1 MTAPIYGLTPA
12 QADCARVIGALTD
25 FDGRS
30 PSYKEL
36 RDELCLASTGR
47 VYVIVQ
53 ALVERG
59 WVKLPPYSLAPRA
72 LRLTRS
78 PPSFNGNPIAITE
91 AGREYLDKA
100 A

>member
-1 MTAPIYGLTPA
+1 MTVPVYGLTPA
-12 QADCARVIGALTD
+12 QTDCARVIGALTD

-30 PSYKEL
+30 PTYDEL
-36 RDELCLASTGR
+36 RAELCLTSKGR
-47 VYVIVQ
+47 VYILVQ

-78 PPSFNGNPIAITE
+78 PPPFNGNPIAITE
-91 AGREYLDKA
+91 AGRAYLEQA